1 MKINIT
7 GIPEN
12 KAKLNK
18 KHGIT
23 ITKDK
28 GRKLSWYEKLDL
40 PDQKESKWS
49 FKKNDREMP

>member
-1 MKINIT
+1 MNINIT

-23 ITKDK
+23 ITKDN

-40 PDQKESKWS
+40 PDQKESQWSLKKKW
-49 FKKNDREMP
+49 